1 MNIKEQ
7 VAALA
12 APYEQTILEY
22 RHYLHA
28 HPELSF
34 EEFGTAAF
42 IREHLA
48 QSGVAEESGYS
59 GNAVVGVIDSG
70 VPGPTIAFRADID
83 ALPVDEDNE

>member
-7 VAALA
+7 TAALA

-34 EEFGTAAF
+34 EEFGRRLLSGSTLHSLVSRKNPVTAAM
-42 IREHLA
+42 RSSA
-48 QSGVAEESGYS
+48 
-59 GNAVVGVIDSG
+59 
-70 VPGPTIAFRADID
+70 
-83 ALPVDEDNE
+83 